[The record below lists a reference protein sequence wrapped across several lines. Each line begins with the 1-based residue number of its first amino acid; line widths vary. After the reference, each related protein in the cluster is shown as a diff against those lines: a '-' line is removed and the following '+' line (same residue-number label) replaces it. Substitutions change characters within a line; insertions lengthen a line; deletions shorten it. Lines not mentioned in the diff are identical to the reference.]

1 MSTFLE
7 TDLDTGAPHFRALL
21 RQHRNA
27 NYTLDK
33 VVDEA
38 VDNIGKKAKHIT
50 ISTHVNQIGKLE
62 WIRVS
67 DDYEKGFENIHQR
80 GSKNPFN
87 MGHIREGQYLDE
99 ETSEFG
105 VGLKAGAL
113 SAGNV
118 LKVWTKVAGEYYLVI
133 LDFVKMEWE
142 QDVNKS
148 YNPVIKKIT
157 QAEYAVAHP
166 FPNGSTIE
174 ISQVR
179 SQIYPITTQED
190 ITEFLCKNVSN
201 KYSLFLKAGL
211 SVSVNSETV
220 EPEYDWFED
229 EKCSLFT
236 VEKKM
241 YCMVNPETGD
251 REIFVLRKGEKNI
264 TYKRYNPAT
273 KKHVQATKNSMHE
286 LRLKGYKYTEVDTSN
301 PSHKND
307 PYAMKLVSTTT
318 FYSDIFHQN
327 QNEDNE
333 MPLDHVEIFKA
344 GRKYGNLTMTNHT
357 NGSQNYTTHRLSFQ
371 SKKLGKE
378 LGITYNK
385 DISMQLQNDLTC
397 SIRDS
402 VKDSC
407 KEFNADTSNK
417 KNFENCQKIIDSG
430 LMDILE
436 CNLKKLSTVH
446 RKRRE
451 EIEAEKKA
459 LEIVSSISD
468 NSSQDEDEED
478 DEYEDTDVEIEFV
491 IETAVPTASNPS
503 TATATAIENACVTYQ
518 TNSQPAI
525 VDEVEEDEGYVT
537 PPPTIEDPVSYLV
550 GPSEHS
556 RITVETGLNIL
567 ALWKDSNQNLST
579 FEDVIEGMIKKYQ
592 DRSSCDQ
599 IEDLLQFMSFES
611 KYRALIHIIKRRYP
625 TDQDERNMLGG
636 IELYRIY
643 KEKFP

>member
-1 MSTFLE
+1 MIVCGCNIDTDMASYAE
-7 TDLDTGAPHFRALL
+7 ADLDTGAPHFRAIA

-38 VDNIGKKAKHIT
+38 VDNIGKKAAHIA

-67 DDYEKGFENIHQR
+67 DDYEKGFEDIHQR
-80 GSKNPFN
+80 GSQNPFN
-87 MGHIREGQYLDE
+87 MGHIRDGQYLDE

-118 LKVWTKVAGEYYLVI
+118 LQVWTKVGREFFLVI
-133 LDFVKMEWE
+133 LDFVKMEQE
-142 QDVNKS
+142 PDVNRS

-157 QAEYAVAHP
+157 RAEYAAAHP

-179 SQIYPITTQED
+179 SQIYPVTTQED

-211 SVSVNSETV
+211 SISVNSETV

-241 YCMVNPETGD
+241 YCMVNPETGE

-273 KKHVQATKNSMHE
+273 KKHVQATKTSMNE

-301 PSHKND
+301 PCHKND

-327 QNEDNE
+327 QNDEDVA
-333 MPLDHVEIFKA
+333 MPLDRVEIFKA

-357 NGSQNYTTHRLSFQ
+357 NGSQNYTTHRISFL

-417 KNFENCQKIIDSG
+417 KNFENCDKIIESG
-430 LMDILE
+430 LIDLLT
-436 CNLKKLSTVH
+436 CNVKKLSNTH
-446 RKRRE
+446 KKRRE
-451 EIEAEKKA
+451 EIEALNSA
-459 LEIVSSISD
+459 SSISED
-468 NSSQDEDEED
+468 SSQGDDEDEDED
-478 DEYEDTDVEIEFV
+478 EGDSVEEQIELI
-491 IETAVPTASNPS
+491 IEPLVSSATAS
-503 TATATAIENACVTYQ
+503 ATPQIT
-518 TNSQPAI
+518 SQPL
-525 VDEVEEDEGYVT
+525 VVVEEEEDEGYAT
-537 PPPTIEDPVSYLV
+537 PPPTIEDPSPYPV
-550 GPSEHS
+550 GPSEHA

-567 ALWKDSNQNLST
+567 ELWKDSNQNLST
-579 FEDVIEGMIKKYQ
+579 LEAVVEGMIKKYQ

-599 IEDLLQFMSFES
+599 IEDLLQFMSFEN
-611 KYRALIHIIKRRYP
+611 KYRALIHIIKKRYP
-625 TDQDERNMLGG
+625 DDNETRDMLGG
-636 IELYRIY
+636 IELHRIY